1 MSDATTGVMPSEVEA
16 SPAETTRARRREGDP
31 STSLGMTP
39 LDVTRVRA
47 DFPILSRTVR
57 GKRLVYLDNAATTQK
72 PRQVIDRIVRYYT
85 EENSNVHRGVH
96 YLSELATMEYENA
109 RGVVQRFINAASE
122 KEIVFTRGTT
132 ESINL
137 VMQTWGRTNVGEG
150 DEILITAIEHHSN
163 IVPWQMLAQEKGA
176 AVRVIPVNDEGEV
189 LLEEFERM
197 LNPRVKLVAIGHA
210 SNALGTINP
219 IRHVVAS
226 AHANGSLVLVDG
238 AQGVPHLKVDVRDLG
253 CDFYAF
259 SGHKVYGPTGIGVL
273 WGRESLLEAMP
284 PWQGGGDMIL
294 SVSYEKT
301 TYNALPYKF
310 EAGTPN
316 IAGVIGLAAALD
328 YVSSIGLERIAA
340 HEHDLQVYASMRL
353 REIEGMRL
361 IGTARDKAAVV
372 SFVLEGVHP
381 HDIGTILDQEGVAI
395 RTGHH
400 CAQPLMMRFNVPAT
414 GRASFGMYNTR
425 EEADALVDALHK
437 VIEVFR

>member
-1 MSDATTGVMPSEVEA
+1 MSAAVSSILGPRSSVYDV
-16 SPAETTRARRREGDP
+16 ARIRE
-31 STSLGMTP
+31 
-39 LDVTRVRA
+39 
-47 DFPILSRTVR
+47 DFPILGRKIR
-57 GKRLVYLDNAATTQK
+57 GKDLVYLDNAATTQK
-72 PRQVIDRIVRYYT
+72 PQSVIDRIVRYYT

-96 YLSELATMEYENA
+96 YLSEVATAAYEQS
-109 RGVVQRFINAASE
+109 RTTVKRFINARDE

-137 VMQTWGRTNVGEG
+137 VVQSWGRKNVQAG

-163 IVPWQMLAQEKGA
+163 IVPWQLLCEEKHA
-176 AVRVIPVNDEGEV
+176 RLVIAPVNDRGEI
-189 LLEEFERM
+189 LLDDFKR
-197 LNPRVKLVAIGHA
+197 LLSGRTKIVGVGHA

-219 IRHVVAS
+219 VKQMIAL

-238 AQGVPHLKVDVRDLG
+238 AQGVPHMRVDVQDLD

-273 WGRESLLEAMP
+273 YGKEKLLEAMP

-294 SVSYEKT
+294 SVSFEKT

-316 IAGVIGLAAALD
+316 IAGAIGMAAGLD
-328 YVSSIGLERIAA
+328 YVAQIGIDNIAA
-340 HEHDLQVYASMRL
+340 HEQDLLQYATRRL
-353 REIEGMRL
+353 LEIDGLRI
-361 IGTARDKAAVV
+361 IGTAANKAAVI

-381 HDIGTILDQEGVAI
+381 HDIGTVLDQDGIAI

-414 GRASFGMYNTR
+414 GRASFAMYNTR
-425 EEADALVDALHK
+425 EEADHLVDSLRH

>member
-1 MSDATTGVMPSEVEA
+1 MNGHSERSEESGRVGVPVADRPDSSLA
-16 SPAETTRARRREGDP
+16 
-31 STSLGMTP
+31 LGMTY
-39 LDVTRVRA
+39 DVERVRR
-47 DFPILSRTVR
+47 DFPILSRQIR
-57 GKRLVYLDNAATTQK
+57 GKPLVYLDNAATTQK
-72 PRQVIDRIVRYYT
+72 PKAVIDRIVRYYT

-96 YLSELATMEYENA
+96 FLSEIATAAYEDVRTVVKRSLNA
-109 RGVVQRFINAASE
+109 SSE

-137 VMQTWGRTNVGEG
+137 VVQSWGRANVREG
-150 DEILITAIEHHSN
+150 DEILISAIEHHSN
-163 IVPWQMLAQEKGA
+163 IVPWQMLCAEKGA
-176 AVRVIPVNDEGEV
+176 TLRVIPVNDSGE
-189 LLEEFERM
+189 LLLDEYARM
-197 LNPRVKLVAIGHA
+197 LSDRVRIVALGHA

-219 IRHVVAS
+219 VRKMTAM
-226 AHANGSLVLVDG
+226 AHAAGALVLIDG
-238 AQGVPHLKVDVRDLG
+238 AQGVPHMSVDVQAID

-259 SGHKVYGPTGIGVL
+259 SGHKVYAPTGVGVL
-273 WGRESLLEAMP
+273 YGREALLDAMP

-316 IAGVIGLAAALD
+316 IEGVIGLGTALQ
-328 YVSSIGLERIAA
+328 YISTLGLANIEA
-340 HEHDLQVYASMRL
+340 HEQDLLHYATRKLQELEGL
-353 REIEGMRL
+353 RI
-361 IGTARDKAAVV
+361 IGTAATKASVI

-381 HDIGTILDQEGVAI
+381 HDIGTILDQEGIAI

-414 GRASFGMYNTR
+414 GRASFGLYNRR
-425 EEADALVDALHK
+425 EEADQLVAGLRK

>member
-1 MSDATTGVMPSEVEA
+1 MSAVTETRVQYDVEA
-16 SPAETTRARRREGDP
+16 IRR
-31 STSLGMTP
+31 
-39 LDVTRVRA
+39 
-47 DFPILSRTVR
+47 DFPILARNAR
-57 GKRLVYLDNAATTQK
+57 GKKLVYLDNAATTQK
-72 PRQVIDRIVRYYT
+72 PKAVIDRIVRYYS

-109 RGVVQRFINAASE
+109 RGFVQRFINAKSE

-137 VMQTWGRTNVGEG
+137 VAQAWGRANVREG
-150 DEILITAIEHHSN
+150 DEILISAIEHHSN
-163 IVPWQMLAQEKGA
+163 IVPWQMLCAEKNA
-176 AVRVIPVNDEGEV
+176 TLRVIPVNDAGE
-189 LLEEFERM
+189 LMMDEYERM
-197 LNPRVKLVAIGHA
+197 LNPRVRLVAVGHA

-219 IRHVVAS
+219 VKRIVAA

-238 AQGVPHLKVDVRDLG
+238 AQGMPHLKVDVQDLG

-273 WGRESLLEAMP
+273 YGTEALLDAMP

-316 IAGVIGLAAALD
+316 IAGVVGLAAALE
-328 YVSSIGLERIAA
+328 YVGSLGLDNINAYEL
-340 HEHDLQVYASMRL
+340 ELQQYATKRL
-353 REIEGMRL
+353 LEIPGVRL
-361 IGTARDKAAVV
+361 IGTAAEKAAVI

-381 HDIGTILDQEGVAI
+381 HDIGTILDQEGIAI

-400 CAQPLMMRFNVPAT
+400 CAQPLMLRFNVPAT
-414 GRASFGMYNTR
+414 GRASFGLYNTK
-425 EEADALVDALHK
+425 EEADVLVEGLKK